1 MKTLELMPLVEN
13 TNIPSWKICECSSF
27 CTIFLP
33 VVRTPIVEFQRGS
46 VILYYKPTLQMLT
59 HTTVLSQIQALLKGI
74 NLLNL
79 IEQPR
84 AFAAKARLIGA
95 TYPIP
100 IEHVRIFNSHEHL
113 S

>member
-27 CTIFLP
+27 CTIFIP
-33 VVRTPIVEFQRGS
+33 VIRTPMVEFQRGS
-46 VILYYKPTLQMLT
+46 VILYYKTTLQMLT
-59 HTTVLSQIQALLKGI
+59 TATVLSQIHTLLKGI
-74 NLLNL
+74 NLLDP

-84 AFAAKARLIGA
+84 AFAAKARLIGS

-100 IEHVRIFNSHEHL
+100 IKRVRILNSHEHL